1 MGSVEGSELALAL
14 VLALVLVS
22 VMVKELV
29 SGWTMERGMDSVMA
43 TAKEVE

>member
-1 MGSVEGSELALAL
+1 MGSVEGSELA
-14 VLALVLVS
+14 LALVLVS

>member
-1 MGSVEGSELALAL
+1 MGSVEGSE
-14 VLALVLVS
+14 LALVLVS

-29 SGWTMERGMDSVMA
+29 SVWTMERGMDSVMA

>member
-1 MGSVEGSELALAL
+1 MGSVEGSELAL